1 MCRCLQTLGSREL
14 RECSWLKDKLMGPS
28 TQLWRLQ
35 VPFLFA
41 VSLPITLATEVTVC
55 TVITFLLLELPGWGR
70 CSSYCRAHCPAHQ
83 ACARGRPADGPPPRA
98 CSANH
103 QGCKLLLHLGAA
115 SRCVPCSWNC
125 LPLPVLLLECFPLS
139 FLLLELPPIA
149 CPALGA
155 ASRCLSCSWSCLPL
169 HALLLERFPLS
180 FLLLEL
186 CPVASPALGAASH
199 CLLWLSCPSS
209 SPLTAW

>member
-103 QGCKLLLHLGAA
+103 QGCELLLHLGAA

-125 LPLPVLLLECFPLS
+125 LPLPVLLLE
-139 FLLLELPPIA
+139 LPPVA
-149 CPALGA
+149 CLALGA
-155 ASRCLSCSWSCLPL
+155 ASRCMPCSWSASHCPSCSWSCVLLPL
-169 HALLLERFPLS
+169 LLLEPPPIACSGFP
-180 FLLLEL
+180 
-186 CPVASPALGAASH
+186 AQALHRSQHGD
-199 CLLWLSCPSS
+199 
-209 SPLTAW
+209 